1 MGSGI
6 TYNSRVSHL
15 IFLLFIKKLRGLESK
30 NTGGTLSC
38 AFSSQRPVNIY
49 RPREGSIIYFFG
61 GGERRGCVVSRGN
74 GVDMGRRQPSITDNG
89 GGYGYYRALWGYQV
103 NSTLTQPKSSK
114 PYPPPHSEKY

>member
-30 NTGGTLSC
+30 NTGGTSSC

-49 RPREGSIIYFFG
+49 RPREGSIIYFFWG
-61 GGERRGCVVSRGN
+61 GGRGGVAWFLEGMGWIWVV
-74 GVDMGRRQPSITDNG
+74 
-89 GGYGYYRALWGYQV
+89 V
-103 NSTLTQPKSSK
+103 NRV
-114 PYPPPHSEKY
+114 

>member
-6 TYNSRVSHL
+6 TYNGRVSYV
-15 IFLLFIKKLRGLESK
+15 IFLLFNKKLRGLESK
-30 NTGGTLSC
+30 NTGATLSC

-49 RPREGSIIYFFG
+49 RPREGSIIFFFLG

-89 GGYGYYRALWGYQV
+89 GGGVWLLQSVMGVSGKFYLDTTKILQ
-103 NSTLTQPKSSK
+103 TL
-114 PYPPPHSEKY
+114 PPSP

>member
-49 RPREGSIIYFFG
+49 RPREGSIVYFFW
-61 GGERRGCVVSRGN
+61 GGERRGCMVSRGN
-74 GVDMGRRQPSITDNG
+74 GVDMGRCQPSITVNG
-89 GGYGYYRALWGYQV
+89 GGGVWLLQSLMGVSGKFHLDTTKILQ
-103 NSTLTQPKSSK
+103 TL
-114 PYPPPHSEKY
+114 PPSP

>member
-49 RPREGSIIYFFG
+49 RPKEGSIIYFFWG
-61 GGERRGCVVSRGN
+61 GRGGVAWFLEGMGWIWVV
-74 GVDMGRRQPSITDNG
+74 
-89 GGYGYYRALWGYQV
+89 V
-103 NSTLTQPKSSK
+103 NRV
-114 PYPPPHSEKY
+114 

>member
-6 TYNSRVSHL
+6 TYNGRVSYV
-15 IFLLFIKKLRGLESK
+15 IFLLFNKKLRGLESK
-30 NTGGTLSC
+30 NTGATLSC

-49 RPREGSIIYFFG
+49 RPREGSIIYFFLG

-89 GGYGYYRALWGYQV
+89 GGVWLLQSVMGVSGKFYLDTTKILQ
-103 NSTLTQPKSSK
+103 TLTPS
-114 PYPPPHSEKY
+114 P

>member
-6 TYNSRVSHL
+6 TYNGRVSYV
-15 IFLLFIKKLRGLESK
+15 IFLLFNKKLRGLESK
-30 NTGGTLSC
+30 NTGATLSC

-49 RPREGSIIYFFG
+49 RPREGSIIYFFL

-89 GGYGYYRALWGYQV
+89 GGGYGYYRALWGYQV

-114 PYPPPHSEKY
+114 P

>member
-6 TYNSRVSHL
+6 TYNGRVSYV
-15 IFLLFIKKLRGLESK
+15 IFLFFNKKLRGLDSK
-30 NTGGTLSC
+30 NTGATLSC

-49 RPREGSIIYFFG
+49 RPREGSIIYFFWG

-89 GGYGYYRALWGYQV
+89 GGGVWLLQSVMGVSGKFYLDTTKILQ
-103 NSTLTQPKSSK
+103 TL
-114 PYPPPHSEKY
+114 PPSP

>member
-49 RPREGSIIYFFG
+49 RLREGSIIYFFLG
-61 GGERRGCVVSRGN
+61 GRGGVAWFLEGMGWIWVV
-74 GVDMGRRQPSITDNG
+74 
-89 GGYGYYRALWGYQV
+89 V
-103 NSTLTQPKSSK
+103 NRV
-114 PYPPPHSEKY
+114 

>member
-49 RPREGSIIYFFG
+49 RPREGSIIYFFLG

-74 GVDMGRRQPSITDNG
+74 GVDMGRCQPSITVNG
-89 GGYGYYRALWGYQV
+89 EGGMVITEPYGGIR
-103 NSTLTQPKSSK
+103 
-114 PYPPPHSEKY
+114 